1 MEWEDKQE
9 TEKDRICNGMG
20 IQTADRK
27 GKNLLWNGNRNSRQK
42 RTEFV
47 MEWKYK
53 QQTEK
58 DRICNGMGIQTA
70 DRKGQNL

>member
-1 MEWEDKQE
+1 MEWE
-9 TEKDRICNGMG
+9 
-20 IQTADRK
+20 
-27 GKNLLWNGNRNSRQK
+27 
-42 RTEFV
+42 
-47 MEWKYK
+47 YK